1 MRRVLLLCL
10 LAVTAGCPPSD
21 SDDPAVPAAESPAV
35 AEVVPPVVDELG
47 DTPDEVEDVDA
58 GASGPATSPP
68 VAAETPPP
76 VAAETPPLVEPEPVT
91 EPPPSP
97 SPSPDGGGMDLLG
110 AVAGDTALLDVDPN
124 AGPRT
129 NAVTEAERLAE
140 LEARAGK
147 AGKSTR
153 GDPDGPVAAFVELQ
167 RINAAGRHQEALAG
181 HTVRTQVFLLG
192 RVLLACNRSVNAN
205 GVAVVNASRSGQR
218 ELAERLQQIFLPLFE
233 VLKRHRL
240 TMSAEVQDIA
250 HWRREAT
257 DVQNKPRCYQELVEE
272 LVKAEAEMLRMRG
285 DTPEDRSGQIGPP
298 WLVGGRIVRTEPDG
312 EQVHLLARSPSAEVI
327 LHAQRKGR
335 RWIFDLDDRHYN
347 D

>member
-1 MRRVLLLCL
+1 M
-10 LAVTAGCPPSD
+10 
-21 SDDPAVPAAESPAV
+21 
-35 AEVVPPVVDELG
+35 
-47 DTPDEVEDVDA
+47 
-58 GASGPATSPP
+58 
-68 VAAETPPP
+68 
-76 VAAETPPLVEPEPVT
+76 
-91 EPPPSP
+91 
-97 SPSPDGGGMDLLG
+97 
-110 AVAGDTALLDVDPN
+110 
-124 AGPRT
+124 
-129 NAVTEAERLAE
+129 
-140 LEARAGK
+140 
-147 AGKSTR
+147 
-153 GDPDGPVAAFVELQ
+153 
-167 RINAAGRHQEALAG
+167 
-181 HTVRTQVFLLG
+181 FLLG

-218 ELAERLQQIFLPLFE
+218 ELAERLQQIFLPLFD

-298 WLVGGRIVRTEPDG
+298 WLVGGRIVRSEPDG